1 MSASIAARISTLPI
15 RCLVDQRWGGTRSR
29 FYAWHNPRALEHSI
43 AQSASLEETL
53 MIARGPFPLIR
64 RSYAPDWSR
73 TDCSSWKL
81 IGLTR

>member
-29 FYAWHNPRALEHSI
+29 FYAWRALEHSI
-43 AQSASLEETL
+43 TQSASLEETL
-53 MIARGPFPLIR
+53 MIARGPFLLIR

-73 TDCSSWKL
+73 TVCSSWKL